1 MKRQE
6 LSRKKTDAI
15 FDREKKIKNPAKA
28 KRKEHR
34 KVYHEDEYDD
44 FDLEIASLK
53 KQDSLEDYFDEDED

>member
-6 LSRKKTDAI
+6 VFKQKSDMT

-28 KRKEHR
+28 KRKQHR

-53 KQDSLEDYFDEDED
+53 KQDSLEDYFDDDED